1 AWVGEQ
7 PVIGADDPPPLAPVG
22 PRGLAYGGW
31 ELGRVLGDVR
41 PIDNPKPDQA
51 PCERP
56 RAEPE
61 LEFGTQ
67 TPVEEVGEP
76 FRITV
81 GQNPTERSEILRGW
95 PFEVRRV
102 ILRGTQR
109 RSGPSSQA
117 QGRREEGGA
126 CPDPVPPV
134 TFSFL
139 HRRLRQL
146 AAMACHAPE
155 DETQDVPHTRR
166 HDR

>member
-1 AWVGEQ
+1 GVGGEAPGKGGGGGGSRRAGARGFSGGGPRRRFAPSPARPQSRIRQGKQPPHLILQQAWVGEQ

-61 LEFGTQ
+61 LEFCTQ

-81 GQNPTERSEILRGW
+81 GQNPSNRIEI
-95 PFEVRRV
+95 
-102 ILRGTQR
+102 
-109 RSGPSSQA
+109 
-117 QGRREEGGA
+117 
-126 CPDPVPPV
+126 
-134 TFSFL
+134 
-139 HRRLRQL
+139 
-146 AAMACHAPE
+146 
-155 DETQDVPHTRR
+155 
-166 HDR
+166 